1 MGAQD
6 QRPRFFEGQYL
17 SADDLT
23 AIVDA
28 QRIGDARHVLGAHTW
43 GIAVGLTLSERAAPG
58 APNRVDVTLL
68 PGFGWDGFGR
78 PLAVARPTR
87 LPETLFAQ
95 IPFSPALDDPN
106 TGTGRLVPVWIAYD
120 EIATGNPQPGFETCA
135 TDDQTARI
143 GESFRFVVGQQPPAA
158 QRSPV
163 TIGTASVDA
172 LDALTQ
178 FDAAAPKLWDTSV
191 PHQTFP
197 AGKPPRWLVPLGF
210 VRWIAR
216 DNALGYF
223 AKRDLVAT
231 DEVDGRIAALRRYAG
246 VVAERIEAA
255 ARVIVLHARG
265 EDPTALHRYVR
276 LLADPAKVAALQDDL
291 VWVEGNLRIGGDA
304 KINGGKLHL
313 RDGDGEERKTPLYLA
328 RFGDDLGGDG
338 KRELRVAIGDTSQ
351 TDNRLFVGPVEAG
364 GTIAPRLVVVSGAA
378 GNTAEGRV
386 GVNTAT
392 PAAALEVK
400 GDWAGN
406 EDGALRLSGAQPTLR
421 FDGGVGGETWI
432 AQLTNSPAGSLRLAH
447 RTGPGTWRGVVFVTP
462 NHRVGVGAD
471 VPRNPLAVRGQTSA
485 SPDFDELIS
494 LEDAG
499 GASKWHFN
507 LHRDPAGKALNVA
520 ETGVADGRLYLQ
532 AGGNVGIG
540 TLLPAAKLHV
550 QGDRV
555 RVENVTGAPG
565 SRVLELRTDGSA
577 VDVQS
582 TTSHLYLRS
591 THPGGPADRH
601 IVMNPSPGGEPD
613 GLVGIGLVPHVQKLE
628 VKGNILFGAVPNLFA
643 VGANA
648 ATRMIFGRIEADGS
662 FTGSGFVAVRNGA
675 GSGNY
680 SVSFAPLFS
689 GAPIVVATPID
700 SLNDDN
706 VLTLSGVTSA
716 GFVVR
721 VRDVVGGGAPS
732 PQDTAFSFIA
742 IGTS

>member
-17 SADDLT
+17 GADDLT

-28 QRIGDARHVLGAHTW
+28 QRIGDARHALGAHTW
-43 GIAVGLTLSERAAPG
+43 GIAVGLTLGERAAPG
-58 APNRVDVTLL
+58 APNRVDVTLQ

-78 PLAVARPTR
+78 PIAVSRPTR

-106 TGTGRLVPVWIAYD
+106 NGPGRLVPVWIAYD

-135 TDDQTARI
+135 TDDQSARI
-143 GESFRFVVGQQPPAA
+143 GETFRFVVGQQPPAQ
-158 QRSPV
+158 QRSPI
-163 TIGTASVDA
+163 TIGTATVDA

-178 FDAAAPKLWDTSV
+178 FDPTAAKLWDTSV
-191 PHQTFP
+191 PHQSFP

-223 AKRDLVAT
+223 AKRDLVAA
-231 DEVDGRIAALRRYAG
+231 DEVGGRIAGLRRYAG
-246 VVAERIEAA
+246 VVAERIESAG
-255 ARVIVLHARG
+255 RVIVLHARG
-265 EDPTALHRYVR
+265 EDPNALHRYAR
-276 LLADPAKVAALQDDL
+276 LLGDPAKALALQDDL
-291 VWVEGNLRIGGDA
+291 VWVEGNLRVGGDA
-304 KINGGKLHL
+304 KLNGGKLHF
-313 RDGDGEERKTPLYLA
+313 RDGDGEERKTPLYIA
-328 RFGDDLGGDG
+328 RFGDDAGGDG

-351 TDNRLFVGPVEAG
+351 IDNRLVVGPVEAA
-364 GTIAPRLVVVSGAA
+364 GTLAPRLVVVSGAA
-378 GNTAEGRV
+378 ANAAEGRV

-406 EDGALRLSGAQPTLR
+406 EDGALRLSGAQATLR

-432 AQLTNSPAGSLRLAH
+432 AQLAAAPAGALRLAH
-447 RTGPGTWRGVVFVTP
+447 RTGPGTWRNVVLLTP
-462 NHRVGVGAD
+462 DHRVGIGAD
-471 VPRNPLAVRGQTSA
+471 APRNPLAVRAQPGA
-485 SPDFDELIS
+485 AADFDELVS
-494 LEDAG
+494 FEDSG
-499 GASKWHFN
+499 GAGKWHLN
-507 LHRDPAGKALNVA
+507 LHKDAAGKALNFA
-520 ETGVADGRLYLQ
+520 ETDVADGRLYLQ
-532 AGGNVGIG
+532 QGGNVGIG
-540 TLLPAAKLHV
+540 TLQPAARLHV
-550 QGDRV
+550 QGNRV

-582 TTSHLYLRS
+582 NTSHLYLRS

-613 GLVGIGLVPHVQKLE
+613 GLVGIGLVPNAEKLE
-628 VKGNILFGAVPNLFA
+628 VKGNILFGAVPDLFA
-643 VGANA
+643 VGAGA
-648 ATRMIFGRIEADGS
+648 AMRMVFGRIEANGS
-662 FTGSGFVAVRNGA
+662 FTGSGFVAARNGV
-675 GSGNY
+675 GSGDY
-680 SVSFAPLFS
+680 TVGFAPAFS
-689 GAPIVVATPID
+689 GVPIVVATPID

-706 VLTLSGVTSA
+706 VLTLGGITAA
-716 GFVVR
+716 GFAVR
-721 VRDVVGGGAPS
+721 VRDVVDAAAPL

-742 IGTS
+742 IGAP